1 MQNSVNDDDDGN
13 DIDEEETLE
22 GMVLAGGNER
32 IQPILGENW
41 MKRSSSIDFMP
52 AEMTN
57 GNKSGVSDED
67 ESIYMDVGINGN
79 SFGTAELSRRMHE
92 AMMKVAT
99 KKYPGGMI
107 PQELVDVYLLY
118 AMDATA
124 KEAVK
129 VAMDSNGYAL
139 NLGKDEAMQD
149 EGAWGQIDNVV
160 LLDSTTGQATNGDDG
175 SNSYNSLLDAISKG
189 GWEPGEGYSFVVR
202 EVPARKKA
210 MDLEALLRALDPDG
224 TLWDEAKQK
233 GILLPGEEIASLKE
247 LAMDCEQRVKTAPFE
262 ATDDA
267 SVFRGG
273 TSKGYNVISRSAL
286 RKKNRNEDG
295 TENDTSEYS
304 YFALFVQKHSCE
316 LTSEFDETP
325 TCSFLE
331 PFCSITTCYGFACQ
345 PWLFDSG
352 FNRWRY
358 ISGRCYYSVKDV
370 GNYLYVLR

>member
-1 MQNSVNDDDDGN
+1 MQTNVNNDDDDGN
-13 DIDEEETLE
+13 DVEDETLE
-22 GMVLAGGNER
+22 GMMLAAGGNER
-32 IQPILGENW
+32 IQPIIGENW

-79 SFGTAELSRRMHE
+79 TFGTAELSRRMHE

-99 KKYPGGMI
+99 KKFPGGMI

-262 ATDDA
+262 ATDEA

-295 TENDTSEYS
+295 TENDTSEY
-304 YFALFVQKHSCE
+304 LC
-316 LTSEFDETP
+316 
-325 TCSFLE
+325 
-331 PFCSITTCYGFACQ
+331 
-345 PWLFDSG
+345 
-352 FNRWRY
+352 
-358 ISGRCYYSVKDV
+358 
-370 GNYLYVLR
+370 